1 MAEILQPKPD
11 ESIYDPTCGSGGML
25 IKSLTYLKDHGKE
38 WRGVQVYGQEVN
50 NLTAAIARMNLYLH
64 GIVDFSIANADTLK
78 EPAFTR
84 GDRLQQFDVV
94 LANPPYSIKNW
105 DRAAFQHD
113 AYGRNIL
120 GTPPQSKADY
130 AFIQHIIASMD
141 QHHGRCAI
149 LLPHGV
155 LNRLIERDLRK
166 KLLEIDV
173 VEAVISVGKNLFFN
187 SPMEACILICRNNK
201 SIERHGKILMIKA
214 TDLVERK
221 NTESYLTED
230 HIRLISDIYTN
241 YKEEEYRSV
250 IVDVSTIDPKT
261 YSISPKLYVKSQSQE
276 TEDADDLFAV
286 WDDMTDSL
294 HKDIDSLTKLFS

>member
-1 MAEILQPKPD
+1 MIRLAVVVV
-11 ESIYDPTCGSGGML
+11 
-25 IKSLTYLKDHGKE
+25 TYLKDHGKE

-294 HKDIDSLTKLFS
+294 HKNIDSLTKLFS

>member
-1 MAEILQPKPD
+1 
-11 ESIYDPTCGSGGML
+11 
-25 IKSLTYLKDHGKE
+25 
-38 WRGVQVYGQEVN
+38 
-50 NLTAAIARMNLYLH
+50 
-64 GIVDFSIANADTLK
+64 
-78 EPAFTR
+78 
-84 GDRLQQFDVV
+84 
-94 LANPPYSIKNW
+94 
-105 DRAAFQHD
+105 
-113 AYGRNIL
+113 
-120 GTPPQSKADY
+120 
-130 AFIQHIIASMD
+130 MD

-261 YSISPKLYVKSQSQE
+261 YSISPKLYVKSLSQE